1 MSRCTR
7 VLCLAALVACVGS
20 PLFALPTADELL
32 KTITEKASTVK
43 TMQADTTTTVS
54 APQGDMK
61 GAGQIFTA
69 KNDVNGK
76 TVHKSLMTIKLTTEA
91 EGGAMTADVK
101 IVNDGK
107 FVWREMTIAVPMP
120 MVQVIKMKV
129 GQKGPMGVD
138 AGMTDDPVEQ
148 LRQQF
153 EFTGVSEDTID
164 GRKMYVLEG
173 KPKVPPQG
181 ISITTVKC
189 YADEESLMLR
199 RMVMLDEADKELT
212 RFDLTNVKINE
223 KLDPKMFDYTPPDDA
238 RIVDR
243 TKDEA
248 DK

>member
-1 MSRCTR
+1 

-69 KNDVNGK
+69 KSDVNGK

-91 EGGAMTADVK
+91 GRETGPGAADVK

-107 FVWREMTIAVPMP
+107 FVWQEMRVTVPMP
-120 MVQVIKMKV
+120 MVQVIKTTV
-129 GQKGPMGVD
+129 GQKGPMGAP
-138 AGMTDDPVEQ
+138 AGMTDDPVKQ
-148 LRQQF
+148 LREQF